1 MHIAPSHIAPSEPNA
16 AQSSSAPLL
25 PRHGKI
31 AFFLVTG
38 LFFLW
43 AIPNN
48 LNDVLIR
55 QFMKSFEINR
65 LEAGLVQSAFYF
77 GYFLLAIPA
86 ALVMR
91 RFGYKTGLLTGLL
104 LYATGTFLF
113 YPASIAR
120 SYPLFLFA
128 LFVIASGLGFLE
140 TGSNPLVAQ
149 LGDPATSVRRLNFS
163 QAFNPLGS
171 ITGALVGTVFI
182 FSGVE
187 PSASDIARM
196 KSQGLYESF
205 LKHETLRVLAPYL
218 VLGVVVLVWAL
229 LIFRTRFP
237 AIEGDTSAINAR
249 KTGGYLTLFRYPHF
263 LSAVFAQFCYVGAQ
277 VGTWSYFIQYA
288 QDYTHV
294 AEKLAGYLLTTT
306 LGAFAIGRFASSWV
320 MKRFHPDKMLGV
332 FAIANILL
340 VLIGILWTGWVGL
353 IAVLLTSFFMSLMF
367 PTIFALGIKDLGEHT
382 KEGASLLV
390 MAIIGGAVFTPLMG
404 FAYQL
409 TKSMAVSMIVP
420 LLCYGAVGVFAFVGA
435 KAAPFPRPWE
445 RRIKHLIPVFGHRNW
460 IVVADAAYPAQSN
473 PGIETIYTGED
484 HIHLLEKITQA
495 INASGHVR
503 ANMYLD
509 AELQQLP
516 EEDASGVTE
525 FRREIDRILSG
536 RKARVLE
543 HERIISK
550 LDESAR
556 LFNIV
561 ILKSTLAIPYT
572 SVFLELDCGYWN
584 AGAEKRLRDSVPVKA
599 TVELGA

>member
-1 MHIAPSHIAPSEPNA
+1 MHIAPAKPNA

-25 PRHGKI
+25 PRHGKV

-91 RFGYKTGLLTGLL
+91 HFGYKTGLLTGLL

-113 YPASIAR
+113 YPASVAR

-128 LFVIASGLGFLE
+128 LFVIAAGLGFLE
-140 TGSNPLVAQ
+140 TGSNPLIAQ

-171 ITGALVGTVFI
+171 ITGALVGTIFI

-187 PSASDIARM
+187 PSASDVARM
-196 KSQGLYESF
+196 KSQGLYEPF

-218 VLGVVVLVWAL
+218 VLGVVVLVWGMI
-229 LIFRTRFP
+229 IFRTKFP
-237 AIEGDTSAINAR
+237 TIEGDTSAIDVR
-249 KTGGYLTLFRYPHF
+249 KTGGYLRLFRYPHF

-294 AEKLAGYLLTTT
+294 QEKLAGYLLTTT
-306 LGAFAIGRFASSWV
+306 LGAFAVGRFASSYL

-332 FAIANILL
+332 FAVANILL
-340 VLIGILWTGWVGL
+340 VLIGILWAGWVGL

-367 PTIFALGIKDLGEHT
+367 PTIFALGIRDLGEHT

-404 FAYQL
+404 FAYL
-409 TKSMAVSMIVP
+409 WTKSMAFSMIVP
-420 LLCYGAVGVFAFVGA
+420 LLCYAVVGVFAFVGA
-435 KAAPFPRPWE
+435 NAVPFPKPWE
-445 RRIKHLIPVFGHRNW
+445 RRIKVLIPILGHRNW
-460 IVVADAAYPAQSN
+460 IVVADSAYPAQSN
-473 PGIETIYTGED
+473 LGIETLYTGDD
-484 HIHLLEKITQA
+484 HIQLVEKISLA
-495 INASGHVR
+495 IKESGHMR
-503 ANMYLD
+503 ANIYMD
-509 AELQQLP
+509 AELQRVQ
-516 EEDASGVTE
+516 EEDAPGVTV
-525 FRREIDRILSG
+525 FRREIDRVLSDPN
-536 RKARVLE
+536 ARLLE
-543 HERIISK
+543 HEQIIAK
-550 LDESAR
+550 LDESAK
-556 LFNIV
+556 LFRVV
-561 ILKSTLAIPYT
+561 ILKSTLTIPYT
-572 SVFLELDCGYWN
+572 SIFLELDCEYWN
-584 AGAEKRLRDSVPVKA
+584 ASAEKRLRDSLPMKT